1 LIGERTIHALD
12 ERHERAEGGDD
23 LECKILNL

>member
-1 LIGERTIHALD
+1 LIGERAIHALD

-23 LECKILNL
+23 LKCKSLIL